1 MEQQKRT
8 QRTTL
13 ENNPNLPV
21 FILDGFEVDVQKIYD
36 LDVNRIESIT
46 ILKDAAAT
54 AMYGSPAANGVV
66 VVTTVA
72 PKPGEMQIYYNF
84 PVMWISPGSV

>member
-1 MEQQKRT
+1 M
-8 QRTTL
+8 
-13 ENNPNLPV
+13 

-54 AMYGSPAANGVV
+54 AMYGSQAANGVV
-66 VVTTVA
+66 VVLQLLLNQERCRFIIT
-72 PKPGEMQIYYNF
+72 F
-84 PVMWISPGSV
+84 PVMWISRTCLIIIFVMRLKNWS